1 MVAFLSAG
9 SSFFRRILDS
19 EMRDG
24 TCQGVSLATK
34 QNEKEPVS
42 YNDNEKLFWVK
53 QLLGMK
59 TAKTLLNTVYY
70 YNGKM

>member
-1 MVAFLSAG
+1 
-9 SSFFRRILDS
+9 
-19 EMRDG
+19 MRDA

-42 YNDNEKLFWVK
+42 DDDNEKLFWGK